1 MRKQAVILVA
11 MLAIACVAVAVIG
24 TSSSAADRAASRQ
37 YAGGAAVDFVHITD
51 AHVNVSGSGR
61 FRKEGVRDLRR
72 VVDAIR
78 VIKPSFV
85 IVTGDVTELGDEASL
100 ARYRSE
106 IDRCGVPVYTV
117 QGNHDRPRDP
127 AVFNRLVG
135 PTHPAFDVAGLRF
148 VGLNFDRPEEA
159 LAVLEKQIATAPAA
173 GIEQVF
179 TFSHYPLLAPDAVAF
194 SLSPGFASVTGEK
207 AVRYLTLAQQ
217 RRIAGH
223 FAGHLHSPYDVAD
236 PYTGTPSLAVP
247 SVVENAALRLC
258 SVTGGRL
265 SWTVVKAG
273 QWPIAILESAQ
284 PHVPWGAVR
293 LQGAQRLRIRTVG
306 PSRLREIDVRLG
318 AGPKLPTER
327 DDRPDAVA
335 VSLDCTSLKNAV
347 YELRATAVDEAGN
360 RSTSSWRVLVKGGK

>member
-159 LAVLEKQIATAPAA
+159 LAVLEKQIATAA